1 LKESLGETA
10 RKAQIEEFAAK
21 SNPTPVGIKNTTI
34 NPPTRN
40 ESVASVI
47 KKLQDVNINNQPIAV
62 NGGAK
67 EYSPLKEAPK
77 LSVANENMNNNYQTV
92 NKVVDLPNASGDTMD
107 WKKKFEMKSAQFDEV
122 SHVNWYLMTTLNKM
136 EMEMQGHVSVIQE
149 LKSSIKACLS
159 NCPSAQP
166 GKGLVNGY

>member
-1 LKESLGETA
+1 MHY
-10 RKAQIEEFAAK
+10 FF
-21 SNPTPVGIKNTTI
+21 P
-34 NPPTRN
+34 
-40 ESVASVI
+40 
-47 KKLQDVNINNQPIAV
+47 
-62 NGGAK
+62 

-149 LKSSIKACLS
+149 LKSSIKVRSLI
-159 NCPSAQP
+159 QFFFVFVT
-166 GKGLVNGY
+166 GKWNLALVSQRLILCVSQKILIKGHHKKYLKLG

>member
-1 LKESLGETA
+1 MHY
-10 RKAQIEEFAAK
+10 FF
-21 SNPTPVGIKNTTI
+21 P
-34 NPPTRN
+34 
-40 ESVASVI
+40 
-47 KKLQDVNINNQPIAV
+47 
-62 NGGAK
+62 

-77 LSVANENMNNNYQTV
+77 LSVTNENMNNNHQTV

-149 LKSSIKACLS
+149 LKSSIKVRSLIQFFFCICNWKVEFSVGFA
-159 NCPSAQP
+159 
-166 GKGLVNGY
+166 KTHYD

>member
-1 LKESLGETA
+1 MNPSSL
-10 RKAQIEEFAAK
+10 
-21 SNPTPVGIKNTTI
+21 S
-34 NPPTRN
+34 
-40 ESVASVI
+40 S
-47 KKLQDVNINNQPIAV
+47 KKLQDTNNNNQPKAV

-77 LSVANENMNNNYQTV
+77 APKLSAANEDMNNNYQTV
-92 NKVVDLPNASGDTMD
+92 KVVDLPNASGDTMD

-122 SHVNWYLMTTLNKM
+122 SKVNGYLMTTLNKM